1 MKKYIVLVLLATV
14 LTGLGRIV
22 RRSPDAHYRLHH
34 PTIENLT
41 SVFMDAVNAKNHTK
55 HRKFI
60 TSMMHDEKALE
71 SEMAQEFADALLRLV
86 ALHEE
91 RALAQ
96 QEPVT
101 QIKETQVIEYVE
113 SEIEGAEKAKLIQHI
128 NIAKNALRSKSF
140 TPEDLI
146 FALAAVGY
154 LTGLL
159 ESPQTKQLVDMD
171 INELAAVEQKIV
183 AQIESS
189 TDLLDELKYI
199 KEDDAQPVYKSKK
212 KDSVSYQDQTI
223 ITREGDR
230 ICTKKIKRS
239 HN

>member
-1 MKKYIVLVLLATV
+1 
-14 LTGLGRIV
+14 
-22 RRSPDAHYRLHH
+22 
-34 PTIENLT
+34 
-41 SVFMDAVNAKNHTK
+41 
-55 HRKFI
+55 
-60 TSMMHDEKALE
+60 
-71 SEMAQEFADALLRLV
+71 
-86 ALHEE
+86 
-91 RALAQ
+91 
-96 QEPVT
+96 
-101 QIKETQVIEYVE
+101 
-113 SEIEGAEKAKLIQHI
+113 
-128 NIAKNALRSKSF
+128 
-140 TPEDLI
+140 
-146 FALAAVGY
+146 
-154 LTGLL
+154 
-159 ESPQTKQLVDMD
+159 MD